1 MTSEIRS
8 LLARA
13 QAAEA
18 RGDVRDAVEQLQQAA
33 RFYRSRRMER
43 RAAQMDRHIDRLEG
57 RPVDDPLDAIRDPGS
72 DLFDE
77 DEPSLAHVIDDTPFV
92 PSAPTPQPE
101 DDGLGFGDELLESPL
116 PERAAGRE
124 LSPFDRGP
132 QAADPAVEAWCSFC
146 CRPKAEVGALV
157 AGPAGAYICA
167 SCVGLSGK
175 VLSVEVAALPVRPT
189 RPLPAPPVRHAL
201 FPAQERLRAVWD
213 RRQPKLAL
221 VVGPEGAGKSAL
233 LSTFGE
239 PVARP
244 VTRLDGD
251 TVLVDL
257 ASPLTADEEHALQAW
272 LDGHPGRRAVIAA
285 RGDAPAP
292 VLVLQGEQGDEPVYD
307 TDSLHRSVSGHL
319 SPQLLSRID
328 SVLPLP
334 PPDRESLRHL
344 AQSLLAARG
353 IELPAQ
359 ALESIVALAERSGRG
374 ARELAA
380 LIARIPSGR
389 YGKP

>member
-18 RGDVRDAVEQLQQAA
+18 RGDVTEAVEQLQQAA
-33 RFYRSRRMER
+33 RFYRTRKMER

-57 RPVDDPLDAIRDPGS
+57 RHVSDPLDAIHDPGS
-72 DLFDE
+72 ELFDE
-77 DEPSLAHVIDDTPFV
+77 DEPSLVHVLDDTPFV
-92 PSAPTPQPE
+92 PSAAPSALE
-101 DDGLGFGDELLESPL
+101 DDGLGFGDELLDAPL
-116 PERAAGRE
+116 RQPPVGRE

-132 QAADPAVEAWCSFC
+132 QPADPSLEAWCSFC

-167 SCVGLSGK
+167 SCVGLSAR
-175 VLSVEVAALPVRPT
+175 VLAVEA
-189 RPLPAPPVRHAL
+189 PAPPARPPAPAPATHSKHAL

-213 RRQPKLAL
+213 RRRPRMAL

-233 LSTFGE
+233 LGTLGE
-239 PVARP
+239 PVSRP

-257 ASPLTADEEHALQAW
+257 SSPLSTDEERLLQAW
-272 LDGHPGRRAVIAA
+272 LDGAPGRRAVIAA
-285 RGDAPAP
+285 RGDAPTP
-292 VLVLQGEQGDEPVYD
+292 VLVLQGEHGDEPVFD

-328 SVLPLP
+328 QVLPLP
-334 PPDRESLRHL
+334 APDHESLRHL
-344 AQSLLAARG
+344 AQSLLATRG
-353 IELPAQ
+353 IELPGETV
-359 ALESIVALAERSGRG
+359 ESVVQLAARSGRG

-380 LIARIPSGR
+380 LISRIPAGR